1 VLVWQTRTVVTASV
15 VLDRDEVEIADVS
28 CRHRRGRG
36 RDGDQAQHHAVVFV
50 RRGCFRRSVDGVEYL
65 LDPTRAY
72 CINPGQQQRYDHPH
86 DHGDDCTAVIL
97 QPGPLAS
104 LWGGDLTLPSAP
116 IPSSPAVDLE
126 HRLLLAASRRG
137 QDAHELTERAILL
150 TAAALE
156 QADPRRVA
164 AGRPATLRE
173 RRRLA
178 DAAREAL
185 AADPDR
191 SLPGLAA
198 DLGISAHHLSRM
210 FRAATGHT
218 LSRHRMR
225 LRVRAALERLSGGER
240 SLARLA
246 ADLGFADQSHL
257 CRVIRSETGHTPS
270 ALRHA
275 LAAA

>member
-1 VLVWQTRTVVTASV
+1 M
-15 VLDRDEVEIADVS
+15 
-28 CRHRRGRG
+28 
-36 RDGDQAQHHAVVFV
+36 FV

-72 CINPGQQQRYDHPH
+72 CIDPGQEHRYDHPH
-86 DHGDDCTAVIL
+86 DPGDDCIAIRL

-104 LWGGDLTLPSAP
+104 LWGGDPALPSEP
-116 IPSSPAVDLE
+116 MPSSSAVDLE

-137 QDAHELTERAILL
+137 QDAHELTELAILL

-164 AGRPATLRE
+164 AGRPATVRE

-178 DAAREAL
+178 DAAHGAL
-185 AADPDR
+185 AADP
-191 SLPGLAA
+191 
-198 DLGISAHHLSRM
+198 
-210 FRAATGHT
+210 
-218 LSRHRMR
+218 
-225 LRVRAALERLSGGER
+225 ER

-257 CRVIRSETGHTPS
+257 CRVIRSETRHTPS
-270 ALRHA
+270 ALRRA
-275 LAAA
+275 LA